1 MKISFNTVTP
11 LNGYVGLTS
20 TKQQQNN
27 LVSNSNRDYKTGM
40 LPAAGF
46 YYNTFRAK
54 TDPNVLLTQSDKLL
68 CAYSRKQMI
77 SPYALRSIFAKLSK
91 KTTAQSAINFL
102 KEYKKYM
109 LDVETRIFDMFEGYG
124 AIGQINFRDILA
136 EKRPEAL
143 ENLKRKQREILNST
157 NDYILTFNDELAE
170 ELFYIRDVAL
180 LKITDGS
187 FSRHGLLNQLDLLK
201 TDHKNKE
208 KIHEIYKKWYT
219 LPRSYTDED
228 AFIVKYSGFSSHE
241 DIAQRLLN
249 MSVATVEHTKAY
261 AKGGEDDLTNCVL
274 VCRLYNL
281 DKDNMS
287 LKDYE
292 EYNPDIGIKEN
303 IQKYIN
309 DVVGEINRGNIFF
322 VKNKD
327 YPKELREH
335 ITKITGWKI
344 KTKTPDIKQNVQT
357 PKLTS
362 SKKGANRYRNY
373 RR

>member
-1 MKISFNTVTP
+1 MKISFNTVIP
-11 LNGYVGLTS
+11 GYVGLTS
-20 TKQQQNN
+20 AKQQNN
-27 LVSNSNRDYKTGM
+27 KPVNNYNREYSTAIS
-40 LPAAGF
+40 PTVGF

-54 TDPNVLLTQSDKLL
+54 TDPNILLTQSDKLL

-77 SPYALRSIFAKLSK
+77 SPYAIRSIFAKLSK

-109 LDVETRIFDMFEGYG
+109 LDIETRIFDMFEKYG
-124 AIGQINFRDILA
+124 VRGQINFQDILT

-143 ENLKRKQREILNST
+143 ENLRKKQSEILNST
-157 NDYILTFNDELAE
+157 NDYILTFDEELAE

-187 FSRHGLLNQLDLLK
+187 FSRHGLLNELDELK
-201 TDHKNKE
+201 TSPKNKE
-208 KIHEIYKKWYT
+208 KIHEIYKIWYT

-228 AFIVKYSGFSSHE
+228 AFIVKYSGFSHE

-261 AKGGEDDLTNCVL
+261 AKGGEDDLVNCAL

-281 DKDNMS
+281 DKGDMS
-287 LKDYE
+287 LKDYD

-309 DVVGEINRGNIFF
+309 DVVGEINKGNVFF
-322 VKNKD
+322 IQNKD
-327 YPKELREH
+327 YPKDFRDH
-335 ITKITGWKI
+335 IIKITGWKI
-344 KTKTPDIKQNVQT
+344 KTKTPDVKQTIQT

-362 SKKGANRYRNY
+362 SRKGANRYRNY